1 MNNKN
6 YDVIIAGCGAAG
18 LYAALNLSR
27 DLNVLVLSKRELT
40 LCNSSLAQGGIAGV
54 YDNPKDSP
62 EYHKHDTFVAGG
74 FENDPE
80 STQVLVD
87 EAYID
92 IEKLIELGADFDKC
106 PDGSYHRTLEGGH
119 GMNRIFH
126 HADTTGLEIETT
138 LLRNV
143 QQLDNVE
150 ILENAVMCNAK
161 KTETGFSILVLTN
174 DNEYTTYNCRY
185 AIFATGGIGRVCSRL
200 GVELETYS
208 VNWDTKEQDLNAG
221 TIDCIWNGLSVSDE
235 RKKVMLMSEPY
246 MKNEMVFV
254 VNGSSDVASQA
265 DLAGKNIAVQNGSTA
280 QETLLASDVVA
291 NGATTTELATNVEAL
306 QQLELNM
313 VDAAFLDS
321 VVANYEISTSGKDY
335 KVLPD
340 GLDPEEYAIGFRL
353 GDQALC
359 DKIEEILHEMKQ
371 DGKLAEISTSWF
383 GSDITTIE

>member
-1 MNNKN
+1 MTIPERKL
-6 YDVIIAGCGAAG
+6 IMKRSIFKTIASLSAAAMMLLAVGCGSTSDSSSAAG
-18 LYAALNLSR
+18 TNSTAAATGEDNSLQKVLDSGK
-27 DLNVLVLSKRELT
+27 LVLGL
-40 LCNSSLAQGGIAGV
+40 
-54 YDNPKDSP
+54 DP
-62 EYHKHDTFVAGG
+62 TFKPMGYTD
-74 FENDPE
+74 ENDNI
-80 STQVLVD
+80 VGFD
-87 EAYID
+87 ID
-92 IEKLIELGADFDKC
+92 
-106 PDGSYHRTLEGGH
+106 
-119 GMNRIFH
+119 
-126 HADTTGLEIETT
+126 
-138 LLRNV
+138 V
-143 QQLDNVE
+143 
-150 ILENAVMCNAK
+150 AK
-161 KTETGFSILVLTN
+161 E
-174 DNEYTTYNCRY
+174 
-185 AIFATGGIGRVCSRL
+185 VCSRL

-221 TIDCIWNGLSVSDE
+221 TIDCIWNGLSVRDE

-371 DGKLAEISTSWF
+371 DGKLAEISTTWF

>member
-1 MNNKN
+1 MTIPERKL
-6 YDVIIAGCGAAG
+6 IMKRSIFKTIASLSAAAMMLLAVGCGSTSDSSSSAGANSTAAATG
-18 LYAALNLSR
+18 EDNSLQKVLDSGK
-27 DLNVLVLSKRELT
+27 LVLGL
-40 LCNSSLAQGGIAGV
+40 
-54 YDNPKDSP
+54 DP
-62 EYHKHDTFVAGG
+62 TFKPMGYTD
-74 FENDPE
+74 ENDNI
-80 STQVLVD
+80 VGFD
-87 EAYID
+87 ID
-92 IEKLIELGADFDKC
+92 
-106 PDGSYHRTLEGGH
+106 
-119 GMNRIFH
+119 
-126 HADTTGLEIETT
+126 
-138 LLRNV
+138 V
-143 QQLDNVE
+143 
-150 ILENAVMCNAK
+150 AK
-161 KTETGFSILVLTN
+161 E
-174 DNEYTTYNCRY
+174 
-185 AIFATGGIGRVCSRL
+185 VCSRL

-280 QETLLASDVVA
+280 QET
-291 NGATTTELATNVEAL
+291 TTELATNVEAL

-371 DGKLAEISTSWF
+371 DGKLAEISTTWF